1 MKTGLVSITFREHS
15 LEGLVVLVTDV
26 GLSGVEWG
34 GDVHAPHGDLAT
46 ASRAKRLCE
55 ESGLEISAYGSYYR
69 FDDCLEEGVGDGPE
83 FEAVLDTAEAMGA
96 PSIRVWAGRRAS
108 ADVGEINFQ
117 RIVSRSREIGELASE
132 RGIRIDYEYHDNSLT
147 DTHEA
152 TERLLDAVDHPN
164 VRTLWQT
171 PLQVGHAYR
180 LEGITRLANRIS
192 NVHCNYFAENGW
204 PDALELSEGADE
216 WGEYLQVL
224 LDSAADRWISIEHV
238 KAGSVEQFKRDVATL
253 QRWLSRLSGRGEP

>member
-15 LEGLVVLVTDV
+15 LEALAQLVADT
-26 GLSGVEWG
+26 GLSGIEWG

-55 ESGLEISAYGSYYR
+55 ESGLEVSAYGSYYR
-69 FDDCLEEGVGDGPE
+69 FDDCLEEGADGGPE
-83 FEAVLDTAEAMGA
+83 FEAVLDTADAMGA

-108 ADVGEINFQ
+108 AEVGERDFQ
-117 RIVSRSREIGELASE
+117 RIVNRSREIGELASE
-132 RGIRIDYEYHDNSLT
+132 RGVRIDYEYHDNSLT
-147 DTHEA
+147 DTHDA

-180 LEGITRLANRIS
+180 LEGIRLLADRIS
-192 NVHCNYFAENGW
+192 NAHCNYFGENGW
-204 PDALELSEGADE
+204 PNALELSEGTSE
-216 WGEYLQVL
+216 WAEDLQVL
-224 LDSAADRWISIEHV
+224 IDSGDDRWISIEHV
-238 KAGSVEQFKRDVATL
+238 KGGSVEQFKRDAATL
-253 QRWLSRLSGRGEP
+253 RAWLSRLLEGGES